1 MDFENIFISCRP
13 SLAGTLTFSVIFLL
27 FNFPPILPLVFSC
40 FSPFT
45 THDMGWEEASENIF
59 TQLGI

>member
-13 SLAGTLTFSVIFLL
+13 SLAGTLTFSVIFFLL
-27 FNFPPILPLVFSC
+27 FNFPPTLPLV